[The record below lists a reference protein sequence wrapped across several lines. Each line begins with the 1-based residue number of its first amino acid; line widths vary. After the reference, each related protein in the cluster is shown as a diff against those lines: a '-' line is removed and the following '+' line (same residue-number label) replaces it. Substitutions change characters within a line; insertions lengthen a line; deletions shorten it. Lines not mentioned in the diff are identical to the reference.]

1 MRLSSLAATLVLCC
15 EPQLVIATERPE
27 NVTACDFYTQK
38 TIGDI
43 TPANQQLL
51 MTLVLHSALL
61 GPYSQYNTVPVDDF
75 TGALYPRQY
84 QGSYVD
90 LGVYFNG
97 ALASANTG
105 KDEGEAVDFLD
116 DGGLAIARQ
125 SKPGNGN
132 TQSNQY
138 VFFTHVYAYF
148 GTFLGCSTLGTPEF
162 PPYAGKASMYEVHKY
177 MDLNAAEMGYF
188 IEQAVKGLI
197 SFGFSDPDAQFV
209 NATLA
214 GKFDKRCPPA
224 EAIIPASAGPQLQAI
239 CVAPDCA
246 LSANDTCSVYGDVT
260 APAVANATLVGN
272 FTKDASGQ
280 SSLNISSTTSGATP
294 KPTSSSSRSANAD
307 LTRIIFTLLV
317 GSQLL
322 TTHMIGLF

>member
-1 MRLSSLAATLVLCC
+1 MHLNMRLSALAAALLLCY
-15 EPQLVIATERPE
+15 EPQPVTAADRPE
-27 NVTACDFYTQK
+27 NITACDFYTQK

-75 TGALYPRQY
+75 TGALYARQY

-90 LGVYFNG
+90 LSVYFNG

-105 KDEGEAVDFLD
+105 KDQGEAVNFLD
-116 DGGLAIARQ
+116 DGGLPLARQ

-132 TQSNQY
+132 TTSHQY
-138 VFFTHVYAYF
+138 VFFTHVYSYF
-148 GTFLGCSTLGTPEF
+148 GTFLGCSTLGTPTF

-177 MDLNAAEMGYF
+177 MDLNAAELGYF
-188 IEQAVKGLI
+188 IEQAVKGLV
-197 SFGFSDPDAQFV
+197 SFGFSDADAQFV
-209 NATLA
+209 NATLT
-214 GKFDKRCPPA
+214 GKFDSRCAPA
-224 EAIIPASAGPQLQAI
+224 EPIIPASAGPQLQAI

-246 LSANDTCSVYGDVT
+246 LSANDTCSAYGNVT
-260 APAVANATLVGN
+260 APAVADAALVGN

-280 SSLNISSTTSGATP
+280 TSLNTSSTVPSATP
-294 KPTSSSSRSANAD
+294 TPTNGSGG
-307 LTRIIFTLLV
+307 LV
-317 GSQLL
+317 GVDMASIVFALL
-322 TTHMIGLF
+322 GVWVIASMDL

>member
-1 MRLSSLAATLVLCC
+1 MRLSDLIAALLLSC
-15 EPQLVIATERPE
+15 EPQLAAAADRPE

-61 GPYSQYNTVPVDDF
+61 GPYSEYNTVPVDDF
-75 TGALYPRQY
+75 TGALHPRQY

-90 LGVYFNG
+90 LSVYFNG

-105 KDEGEAVDFLD
+105 KGHGEAVKFLD
-116 DGGLAIARQ
+116 DGGLPLARQ

-132 TQSNQY
+132 THSNQY
-138 VFFTHVYAYF
+138 IFFTHVYSYF
-148 GTFLGCSTLGTPEF
+148 GTFLGCSMLGTTAF

-177 MDLNAAEMGYF
+177 MDLNAAELGYF

-197 SFGFSDPDAQFV
+197 SFGFSDADAQFV
-209 NATLA
+209 NATLS
-214 GKFDKRCPPA
+214 GKFNERCAPA
-224 EAIIPASAGPQLQAI
+224 EPIIPASAGPQLQAI

-246 LSANDTCSVYGDVT
+246 LSPNDTCSAYGDIT

-280 SSLNISSTTSGATP
+280 TRLNVSGTTPSASPTPASG
-294 KPTSSSSRSANAD
+294 SD
-307 LTRIIFTLLV
+307 GMV
-317 GSQLL
+317 GVNVAGVLL
-322 TTHMIGLF
+322 TFFGFWAIIVMDL